1 MCINFLDKID
11 RVLGSKRTAGTN
23 VTMASQ
29 PVMIL
34 ELFSGV
40 GSVAALGSRFLQCNA
55 ISVDIDASRKPTIC
69 ADIGE
74 LSDAAIQSLKTAF
87 QGVQWIL
94 WASPPCDQYSRAH
107 TCGTRDL
114 ERADALTQRMW
125 RFVDILKP
133 ERVLIENPE
142 SSLLWKRDF
151 MLARQGF
158 TLQVDYCQYGTAY
171 KKPTQLW
178 TDKPLVGFVPKRCP
192 GPGRCPAIA
201 PTTRRHIVS
210 IDGCED
216 RTTVAAIPDRLVLEI
231 FQGVHHSLPARG
243 KRIEGAVAIA
253 TAALTNPVVGVV
265 TYKVMGESW
274 RFKVT
279 HADGSV
285 AWKELA
291 DMPDD
296 FDRLSWPSK
305 LRAKFAVDPAPFPYE
320 RIVEVALDGDTVL
333 IRVKWTKCQE
343 TSWLRADV
351 AAMRDIATSVKT

>member
-1 MCINFLDKID
+1 MQ
-11 RVLGSKRTAGTN
+11 TN
-23 VTMASQ
+23 KMSE

-55 ISVDIDASRKPTIC
+55 ITVDIDASHKPSVC

-74 LSDAAIQSLKTAF
+74 LSDAAIQSLKSAF
-87 QGVQWIL
+87 GDVKWIL

-107 TCGTRDL
+107 TCGVRDL
-114 ERADALTQRMW
+114 ERADALTQRLW
-125 RFVDILKP
+125 KFYDILKP
-133 ERVLIENPE
+133 ERLFIENPE
-142 SSLLWKRDF
+142 SSMLWKRDF

-158 TLQVDYCQYGTAY
+158 ILNIDYCQYGTAY

-178 TDKPLVGFVPKRCP
+178 TDKPLEGFHPKRCP
-192 GPGRCPAIA
+192 GPGRCPAIPPRA
-201 PTTRRHIVS
+201 RGHIVT

-216 RTTVAAIPDRLVLEI
+216 RAMVATIPDRLVLEL
-231 FQGVHHSLPARG
+231 FQAVHLSLPARG
-243 KRIEGAVAIA
+243 KRIEGAHAMA
-253 TAALTNPVVGVV
+253 KAALTNPVVGVLA
-265 TYKVMGESW
+265 YKVVGETW
-274 RFKVT
+274 RFKVA

-285 AWKELA
+285 AWRELA

-320 RIVEVALDGDTVL
+320 RILDIALDGDTVL

-343 TSWLRADV
+343 TSWLRAD
-351 AAMRDIATSVKT
+351 AAAICGIATVK